1 MFLCLFVIIIIMINL
16 IMINLIL
23 MNIIIIIIIILVI
36 MFIIISIIVQNWSAE
51 KVQIICLST
60 SIGSAYQISAPLFH
74 VLIGF
79 LNYSPKVI
87 NLKLTMDYGLPSCLC
102 RRSFR
107 IWTFLVLMRFVYL
120 CFELLFLFYSP
131 FQFFYYFYFYFFFW
145 QEVFNVGF
153 FNFSFSFLPSESKW

>member
-23 MNIIIIIIIILVI
+23 MNIISMIIILVI

-51 KVQIICLST
+51 KVQNICLST
-60 SIGSAYQISAPLFH
+60 SLGSAYQISAPFFH
-74 VLIGF
+74 VLISF
-79 LNYSPKVI
+79 NYSPQVI
-87 NLKLTMDYGLPSCLC
+87 NLKLTMDYGLPSSLC

-131 FQFFYYFYFYFFFW
+131 FQFFLFLFLFFFIW
-145 QEVFNVGF
+145 QEVFKVVF
-153 FNFSFSFLPSESKW
+153 FKFSFSFLPSESKW

>member
-23 MNIIIIIIIILVI
+23 MNIISMIIILVI

-51 KVQIICLST
+51 KVQNICLST
-60 SIGSAYQISAPLFH
+60 SLGSAYQISAPF
-74 VLIGF
+74 
-79 LNYSPKVI
+79 NYSPQVI
-87 NLKLTMDYGLPSCLC
+87 NLKLTMDYGLPSSLC

-120 CFELLFLFYSP
+120 CFELLFLFYSTRK
-131 FQFFYYFYFYFFFW
+131 FIFSTYFAKFR
-145 QEVFNVGF
+145 
-153 FNFSFSFLPSESKW
+153 

>member
-1 MFLCLFVIIIIMINL
+1 MFLCLFVIIMIMINL
-16 IMINLIL
+16 IMINIML
-23 MNIIIIIIIILVI
+23 MNIISMIIILVI

-60 SIGSAYQISAPLFH
+60 SLGSAYQISAPLFH
-74 VLIGF
+74 VLISF
-79 LNYSPKVI
+79 LNYSPQVI
-87 NLKLTMDYGLPSCLC
+87 NLKLTMDYGLPSSLC

-131 FQFFYYFYFYFFFW
+131 FQFFFLFLFFFIW
-145 QEVFNVGF
+145 QEVFKVVF
-153 FNFSFSFLPSESKW
+153 FNFSFSLLPSESKW

>member
-1 MFLCLFVIIIIMINL
+1 MFLCLFVIIIVFLLLYYMIDL

-23 MNIIIIIIIILVI
+23 MNIISMIIILVI

-60 SIGSAYQISAPLFH
+60 SLGSAYQISASLFH
-74 VLIGF
+74 VLISF
-79 LNYSPKVI
+79 LNYSPQVI
-87 NLKLTMDYGLPSCLC
+87 HLKLTMDYGLPSSLC

-120 CFELLFLFYSP
+120 CFELLFLFYSSS
-131 FQFFYYFYFYFFFW
+131 QFFFYFYFFCYLAR
-145 QEVFNVGF
+145 GI
-153 FNFSFSFLPSESKW
+153 

>member
-23 MNIIIIIIIILVI
+23 MNIISMIIILVI

-51 KVQIICLST
+51 KVQNICLST
-60 SIGSAYQISAPLFH
+60 SLGSAYQISAPFFH
-74 VLIGF
+74 VLISF
-79 LNYSPKVI
+79 NYSPRVI
-87 NLKLTMDYGLPSCLC
+87 NLKLTMDYGLPSSLC

-107 IWTFLVLMRFVYL
+107 IWTFLVLMRFV

-131 FQFFYYFYFYFFFW
+131 FQFFFNFYFFLF
-145 QEVFNVGF
+145 GKRY
-153 FNFSFSFLPSESKW
+153 LK